1 MAVAGNYMA
10 MLNEAL
16 GNTEQ
21 EWDGFDRP
29 RVWSS
34 QDTSFYTTPNTQGSK
49 KIRNKNFCESEDIIL
64 VKAWLDTSI
73 DAIPCIN

>member
-1 MAVAGNYMA
+1 MRLWATLNRSGMVLTDHVCGAAGHILVKA
-10 MLNEAL
+10 WL
-16 GNTEQ
+16 
-21 EWDGFDRP
+21 
-29 RVWSS
+29 
-34 QDTSFYTTPNTQGSK
+34 YTTPNTQGSK

>member
-1 MAVAGNYMA
+1 MSVAGNYMA

-34 QDTSFYTTPNTQGSK
+34 RTHPFTQLPTLK
-49 KIRNKNFCESEDIIL
+49 EARK
-64 VKAWLDTSI
+64 
-73 DAIPCIN
+73 